1 MDRLYFTAQVN
12 AAPDHLSYV
21 QDTASSEPGTSG
33 RAFSRDVGETAT
45 SLYIVSR
52 DETTENHL
60 QQPAVPFHNPF
71 DDPRFEKRSIVIID
85 GLTRQDQVLDITVR
99 RKLQRSEPTYIYN
112 VGLPQRASQCL
123 LCVDNNLHQPAYT
136 TDWAFVNHH
145 VKPAT
150 PVTMITDSVPFQ
162 SGTVYAESK
171 KALKNAREKARYQN
185 DPAYAKRKKEYN
197 RVFRRNRLQND
208 PAYAESTRVRNNAR
222 ERARYKNDPVFAKRK
237 NEGNKVRRRTRLQN
251 DPAYAERLRE
261 RDRDRKRT
269 RYQND
274 PAYAQRE
281 RERKRMLQRKSR
293 LRKSLREST
302 KRSAVTMSSISQ
314 SARERAKENAIGI
327 LPLNPGTIYPGQSK
341 LPFSNL
347 NFYEKEW
354 SQGGVQ

>member
-33 RAFSRDVGETAT
+33 RAFSRDVGEAAT
-45 SLYIVSR
+45 SLYTVSR

-123 LCVDNNLHQPAYT
+123 LCVDN
-136 TDWAFVNHH
+136 
-145 VKPAT
+145 
-150 PVTMITDSVPFQ
+150 
-162 SGTVYAESK
+162 
-171 KALKNAREKARYQN
+171 
-185 DPAYAKRKKEYN
+185 
-197 RVFRRNRLQND
+197 
-208 PAYAESTRVRNNAR
+208 
-222 ERARYKNDPVFAKRK
+222 
-237 NEGNKVRRRTRLQN
+237 
-251 DPAYAERLRE
+251 
-261 RDRDRKRT
+261 
-269 RYQND
+269 
-274 PAYAQRE
+274 
-281 RERKRMLQRKSR
+281 
-293 LRKSLREST
+293 
-302 KRSAVTMSSISQ
+302 
-314 SARERAKENAIGI
+314 AIGI